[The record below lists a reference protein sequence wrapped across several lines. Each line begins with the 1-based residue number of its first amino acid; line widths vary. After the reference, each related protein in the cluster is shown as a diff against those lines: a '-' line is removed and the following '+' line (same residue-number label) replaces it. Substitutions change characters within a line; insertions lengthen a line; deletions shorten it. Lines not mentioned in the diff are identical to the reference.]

1 MKRLGISA
9 CGWLAAA
16 LLAGCAGGQV
26 EYSGEVAVASPELV
40 PIEPGVE
47 VVSDA
52 NEPMFY
58 SDGYYWLYRDGAWL
72 RSDSYRGGF
81 ARIDVNVVPGE
92 LRQLPRPQ
100 AYAHYRV
107 RERDRSYARRA
118 PLPQRNL
125 RRQAPEYPPRQ
136 PQAPRPVEANPM
148 PEQQRRQPR
157 TEEPPQGIERGGSP
171 DRGTSAQVD
180 VNRGANQAENRAQQA
195 ENRAQQAENRAQQ
208 AENQA
213 QQGANQAGTQVQR
226 GANRA
231 GNQVQR
237 GANQAQDQARR
248 GANQVERGA
257 NRAGNQVEQ
266 GARDAGN
273 KTEQGARDVGN
284 KTEQGARDVGNKAQ
298 QGADKTGQEA
308 RRAEHKVKRNLQ
320 PDQGQ

>member
-16 LLAGCAGGQV
+16 LLAGCASGEV

-58 SDGYYWLYRDGAWL
+58 SDGYYWLYRDGIWL

-81 ARIDVNVVPGE
+81 ARIDVNLVPGE

-118 PLPQRNL
+118 PLPQRNMQ
-125 RRQAPEYPPRQ
+125 RQTPEYPPRQ

-180 VNRGANQAENRAQQA
+180 VNRGATQAENRAQQGEA
-195 ENRAQQAENRAQQ
+195 RAQQGENRAQQ
-208 AENQA
+208 AENQV
-213 QQGANQAGTQVQR
+213 QQNANQAG
-226 GANRA
+226 NR
-231 GNQVQR
+231 VQR

-266 GARDAGN
+266 GA
-273 KTEQGARDVGN
+273 KDVGN
-284 KTEQGARDVGNKAQ
+284 KTEQGAKDVGNKTE
-298 QGADKTGQEA
+298 QGADKADQEA
-308 RRAEHKVKRNLQ
+308 RRAEHKAKRDLQ